1 MPEQVPQKVDCAAHN
16 RAHAQRRHRHRPG
29 RRRDPLGA
37 PARRSFRDLLPEL
50 DGDQFW
56 ISELTIEVHHYQ
68 DETILGFNG
77 TTEWA
82 LDSVPLDKAI
92 WLPREDQLR
101 TLIGDRLES
110 LQRTPD
116 GWTVTYRTD
125 TTGGGAG
132 SVTHTDP
139 EEAYAAALL
148 DIAGAFTPS
157 E

>member
-1 MPEQVPQKVDCAAHN
+1 MLSVATATALAAAGILWEPQ
-16 RAHAQRRHRHRPG
+16 PG
-29 RRRDPLGA
+29 DRFA
-37 PARRSFRDLLPEL
+37 ISSPEL

-101 TLIGDRLES
+101 TLIGARLES
-110 LQRTPD
+110 LQRAQD